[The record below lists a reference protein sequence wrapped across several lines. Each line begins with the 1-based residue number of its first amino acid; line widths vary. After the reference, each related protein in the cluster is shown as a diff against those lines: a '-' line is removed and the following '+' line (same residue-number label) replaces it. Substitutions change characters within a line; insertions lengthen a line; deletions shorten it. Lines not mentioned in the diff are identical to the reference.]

1 MLNGWYWLITSLIL
15 AALELAAPG
24 WIFLGI
30 AGAVAVMGLA
40 LLSGL
45 WTAGLPLTLVV
56 AAILSGVIWLL
67 LRRLIGVREGQVRI
81 WDRDIND
88 N

>member
-1 MLNGWYWLITSLIL
+1 MLNGWLWLVAALVLAGVELIL
-15 AALELAAPG
+15 PA
-24 WIFLGI
+24 WVFLGI

-45 WTAGLPLTLVV
+45 WTADLPLTLVAT
-56 AAILSGVIWLL
+56 AALSGVIWIL
-67 LRRLIGVREGQVRI
+67 LRRMMGVTKGQVRI

-88 N
+88 